1 MLTLT
6 KEEFDAHLKELDKA
20 IEQAKIVL
28 STTNQPPVQL
38 KHFKKVSKKRVKQTF
53 CY

>member
-6 KEEFDAHLKELDKA
+6 KEKFDAHLKELDKA

-28 STTNQPPVQL
+28 STTNQPGSPPISRTL
-38 KHFKKVSKKRVKQTF
+38 S
-53 CY
+53 

>member
-20 IEQAKIVL
+20 VERANTVL
-28 STTNQPPVQL
+28 STTDQPPVQL
-38 KHFKKVSKKRVKQTF
+38 KPLLFMDASDN
-53 CY
+53 CGYA